1 MATYDSS
8 ITRTETGSGTGTLIP
23 DAERMEIL
31 KGVQAQSVVLSRGR
45 RVNLSTKIERQPVL
59 SALPE
64 AYWVNGDTGQKQTTK
79 AEWDSKVLT
88 AEELAVIVPVPDAV
102 RDDAAYDI
110 FGEIRPL
117 LVEAIAT
124 KLDAA
129 VLFGTDAPAS
139 YEDSIVEASLAAGNT
154 VTKGTSA
161 IDVGEDINQVMAKV
175 EADGF
180 NVNGFAAR
188 TRFKAELRGLRDGND
203 ALLFSPAL
211 TAGTPSTLYGE
222 PVTFGSDATGV
233 WIDEGVDLI
242 GGDWSKLA
250 VGVRQD
256 ITFKLFTEGVISD
269 DSGNVVLNLMQQDSS
284 ALRVVARYAF
294 TVANP
299 INRLNQDAT
308 SRYPFAYL
316 DDGADV
322 S

>member
-1 MATYDSS
+1 MATYNTS
-8 ITRTETGSGTGTLIP
+8 IGRTETGTGVGTLVP
-23 DAERMEIL
+23 DAERKEIL
-31 KGVQAQSVVLSRGR
+31 QGIAAESVVMRRAR
-45 RVNLSTKIERQPVL
+45 RVNMSTKVERQPVL

-64 AYWVNGDTGQKQTTK
+64 AYWVNGDTGMKQTTK
-79 AEWDSKVLT
+79 QAWESKYLT
-88 AEELAVIVPVPDAV
+88 AEELAVIIPVPDAL

-110 FGEIRPL
+110 FAEIRPR
-117 LVEAIAT
+117 LVEAIAA

-129 VLFGTDAPAS
+129 VLFGTEAPAS
-139 YEDSIVEASLAAGNT
+139 YEDSIKEAALAAGNV

-161 IDVGEDINQVMAKV
+161 IDFAEDINQVMGKV

-188 TRFKAELRGLRDGND
+188 TRLKAKLRGLRDTQHE
-203 ALLFSPAL
+203 LLFSPSL

-222 PVTFGSDATGV
+222 PIDFGSDATGV
-233 WIDEGVDLI
+233 WVDKNVDLFA
-242 GGDWSKLA
+242 GDWNNLV

-256 ITFKLFTEGVISD
+256 ITYKLFTEGVVSD

-299 INRLNQDAT
+299 INRLNTSAA

-316 DDGADV
+316 DDGTDV

>member
-1 MATYDSS
+1 MAYDQS
-8 ITRTETGSGTGTLIP
+8 ITRTETGTGTGTLIP
-23 DAERMEIL
+23 DAERKEIL
-31 KGVQAQSVVLSRGR
+31 KGIQAQSVVLNLGR
-45 RVNLSTKIERQPVL
+45 RVNLSTKVERQPVL
-59 SALPE
+59 SALPQ
-64 AYWVNGDTGQKQTTK
+64 AYWVNGDTGLKDTTK
-79 AEWDSKVLT
+79 AEWESKVLT
-88 AEELAVIVPVPDAV
+88 AEELAVIVPVPDNVVA
-102 RDDAAYDI
+102 DSAYDI

-117 LVEAIAT
+117 LVEAIAA

-139 YEDSIVEASLAAGNT
+139 YEDSIQEAALAAGNT
-154 VTKGTSA
+154 VTKGTSS
-161 IDVGEDINQVMAKV
+161 IDVAEDINQVMAKV

-180 NVNGFAAR
+180 MVNGFAAR
-188 TRFKAELRGLRDGND
+188 TRFKAQLRGLRDGND

-222 PVTFGSDATGV
+222 NVMFGADANGV
-233 WIDEGVDLI
+233 WLDEGVDLFA
-242 GGDWSKLA
+242 GDWSKLV

-256 ITFKLFTEGVISD
+256 ITFKLFEEGVISD
-269 DSGNVVLNLMQQDSS
+269 DSGNVVLNLMQQDSK

-299 INRLNQDAT
+299 INRLNQDEAT
-308 SRYPFAYL
+308 RYPFAYL